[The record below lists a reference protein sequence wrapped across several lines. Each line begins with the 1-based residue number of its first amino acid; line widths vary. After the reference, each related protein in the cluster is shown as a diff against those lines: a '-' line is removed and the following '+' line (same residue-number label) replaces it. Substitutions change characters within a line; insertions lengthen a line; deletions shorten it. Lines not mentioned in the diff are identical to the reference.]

1 MVVNTEVDYRDE
13 DDLTQTDI
21 GHGAGGSS
29 NGSKGQSTVR
39 VYRYLLSTLLIS
51 HHFLLARTKEQRVGG
66 RSDMTIF
73 DRVVR

>member
-39 VYRYLLSTLLIS
+39 VYMYLLSTLLIS
-51 HHFLLARTKEQRVGG
+51 HNFF
-66 RSDMTIF
+66 S
-73 DRVVR
+73 

>member
-21 GHGAGGSS
+21 GRGAGGSS
-29 NGSKGQSTVR
+29 NESKGLSTVR

-51 HHFLLARTKEQRVGG
+51 HNFF
-66 RSDMTIF
+66 S
-73 DRVVR
+73 

>member
-29 NGSKGQSTVR
+29 NGTKGQSTVR
-39 VYRYLLSTLLIS
+39 AFRSLLRYVTD
-51 HHFLLARTKEQRVGG
+51 QP
-66 RSDMTIF
+66 
-73 DRVVR
+73 